1 VQRPSAN
8 QLIWMDRVSKI
19 YQLEA
24 IETHAVSEV
33 SLEVAAGEFVVIC
46 GPSGSGKTTLIS
58 LIGLL
63 DQPTAG
69 QYRLNG
75 VGVEG
80 TTPEERARIRNR
92 DIGFVFQSFNLIN
105 DLTVYENV
113 ELPLW
118 YRGVSVR
125 ERRERTLAALERVD
139 MLSRVRHYP
148 AQLSGGQQQRAAVA
162 RAIVGDPLLVLADEP
177 TGNLDSRNAENIMD
191 LLAGLNQS
199 GSTIIMVTHEPRYAS
214 YAHLTVHMMDG
225 RKAREERGEPQR
237 TLASVV
243 SR

>member
-1 VQRPSAN
+1 MQRSTAHE
-8 QLIWMDRVSKI
+8 LVVMDHVSKV
-19 YQLEA
+19 YQLEQ
-24 IETHAVSEV
+24 IETHAVSDV
-33 SLEVAAGEFVVIC
+33 SLKIAAGEFVVIA
-46 GPSGSGKTTLIS
+46 GPSGSGKTTLLS

-63 DQPTAG
+63 DQPTSG
-69 QYRLNG
+69 RYHLNG
-75 VGVEG
+75 LAVES
-80 TTPEERARIRNR
+80 TNAEERARIRNR

-105 DLTVYENV
+105 ELSVYENV

-125 ERRERTLAALERVD
+125 ERRERTLAALEKVD

-191 LLAGLNQS
+191 LLASLNDC
-199 GSTIIMVTHEPRYAS
+199 GSTIVMVTHELSYAS
-214 YAHLTVHMMDG
+214 YANLTVHMLDG
-225 RKAREERGEPQR
+225 RKAREDRHEAKRSP
-237 TLASVV
+237 ASAL
-243 SR
+243 S